1 MKIEIQHGVYDS
13 DFGTF
18 IYRNSKNKQMILP
31 YEIKRYIIL
40 KHYDWAKRYP
50 WNRLYEFSVAHEP
63 LTNTW
68 AVTIVHPKAQFK
80 RKTGASIV
88 RGRLNRLLFGKGYPD
103 EEDATEDDKRPPGL
117 FVLPLEEDISL

>member
-1 MKIEIQHGVYDS
+1 MKIEIQHGIYDS

-18 IYRNSKNKQMILP
+18 IYRNSEKKMELP
-31 YEIKRYIIL
+31 YEIKRYIIE

-50 WNRLYEFSVAHEP
+50 WNRLYEFSIAHDP
-63 LTNTW
+63 DFYAW

-88 RGRLNRLLFGKGYPD
+88 RGRLKRWLYGKGYPD
-103 EEDATEDDKRPPGL
+103 EEDTSEVDRRPPGL
-117 FVLPLEEDISL
+117 FLLQHEEDISV